1 MQNSIQRPLG
11 PTGHEATRDA
21 ADSVARL
28 VVPHGSCAPRAIGRF
43 STGMELLSSRPSVQ
57 RTGRFSTGIEQGPEA
72 APDRRMGR
80 FCTGIEQTA
89 ETRDKRRVGSFATGG
104 DARG

>member
-1 MQNSIQRPLG
+1 
-11 PTGHEATRDA
+11 
-21 ADSVARL
+21 
-28 VVPHGSCAPRAIGRF
+28 
-43 STGMELLSSRPSVQ
+43 MELLSSRPSVQ